1 MQFITFYSPDMA
13 PTPGA
18 QPNPKHMEEMG
29 QLMADMTAKGVLVA
43 TGAIM
48 RAAEGAHVTLGKG
61 DYKIRNGADQVLE
74 AKAVGF
80 AIPLSQNKETPA
92 GATAFSGR
100 RGRWN
105 GRRVAAD
112 GSTSAIGKGAKRC
125 RGSRNSPWV
134 LRWRRC

>member
-1 MQFITFYSPDMA
+1 MRFITFYSPDMA

-29 QLMADMTAKGVLVA
+29 KLMADMTAKGVLVA

-48 RAAEGAHVTLGKG
+48 RAHVTLGKG

-80 AIPLSQNKETPA
+80 AILLSQNKETL
-92 GATAFSGR
+92 
-100 RGRWN
+100 
-105 GRRVAAD
+105 
-112 GSTSAIGKGAKRC
+112 C
-125 RGSRNSPWV
+125 RSYGVFWKSRAME
-134 LRWRRC
+134 R